1 MSNDSPLRDT
11 IEETRRDVATIKAE
25 LKHLQDQ
32 IATLV
37 TRPEFT
43 PVKLIVYSLV
53 GSIFTGVLGALLS
66 RVLIK

>member
-1 MSNDSPLRDT
+1 MSNESPLRDT

-25 LKHLQDQ
+25 LANLKDQ
-32 IATLV
+32 VSKLV

-53 GSIFTGVLGALLS
+53 GSIFTGVVGALLS
-66 RVLIK
+66 RVIMK